1 MVKVFYYHDRYQLF
15 FWRDCPGGGSLYRK
29 TVVGE
34 PFTMIDFHKVNS
46 LSFCLQKSSVADDL
60 QELLWTLIQSVN

>member
-1 MVKVFYYHDRYQLF
+1 MIDISYLFGVTVLVEVVF
-15 FWRDCPGGGSLYRK
+15 RK

-34 PFTMIDFHKVNS
+34 PFTMIDFHKANS